1 MGLTAVTVEIPG
13 GEVGDL
19 VAEHL
24 EKDGRWGHRELRG
37 QAHNAALEMNSS
49 QGSAEPSAPLDSHA
63 LLEASDPPAILAV
76 S

>member
-1 MGLTAVTVEIPG
+1 MGLTAVTVEVPG

-24 EKDGRWGHRELRG
+24 EKDGRGGHREFRG
-37 QAHNAALEMNSS
+37 QAHDAALEMDPS
-49 QGSAEPSAPLDSHA
+49 QGSAEPSAPLDSDA
-63 LLEASDPPAILAV
+63 LREASDPPAILAV